1 MLETWM
7 DFNEK
12 KNVFGRFLF
21 MLYGLIVG
29 WVGAPGG
36 LLRDEAVGA
45 NQLPAGKNVFV
56 LFYSCFDGLI
66 LGWVGASGGLLCDE
80 AAGANQLPAGT
91 SQERDPLDQ
100 VTHAQSHVSV
110 FNFFNWGKL

>member
-12 KNVFGRFLF
+12 KNVFGLFLF

-36 LLRDEAVGA
+36 LLCDEATGA
-45 NQLPAGKNVFV
+45 NQLP
-56 LFYSCFDGLI
+56 
-66 LGWVGASGGLLCDE
+66 
-80 AAGANQLPAGT
+80 PGT

-110 FNFFNWGKL
+110 FYILKVNFFVFFKYFIRHGFICRRSDCTVPKDAGI